1 MHGFCFPCSNIS
13 GNVLTQI
20 KKKNISDPLWC
31 TATREEKGTL
41 LWEGNPVMHI
51 CHVKSPLCVWGV
63 GCLCVPVFVCAC
75 EYVCVC
81 ACTCLPSCYVCV
93 VDRETEWGDTDYGR
107 FHFLVGRV
115 VCLGGGGQLQR
126 WGLQSISPPQT
137 HPPTPP
143 VQRPL
148 EERQRVF
155 IQPSKSPFN
164 SAKTWK
170 TLRYYEQ
177 NCIFCWQYVMPAL
190 IPLQLPWF
198 SRGFS
203 PVSV

>member
-1 MHGFCFPCSNIS
+1 MLNHLCVCVGGWGVRVCVCFWGC
-13 GNVLTQI
+13 V
-20 KKKNISDPLWC
+20 C
-31 TATREEKGTL
+31 
-41 LWEGNPVMHI
+41 
-51 CHVKSPLCVWGV
+51 LCVWA
-63 GCLCVPVFVCAC
+63 CVRFCVCVRVRTR
-75 EYVCVC
+75 VCVC
-81 ACTCLPSCYVCV
+81 FYVPAFMLRVCGRQR
-93 VDRETEWGDTDYGR
+93 DR
-107 FHFLVGRV
+107 VGRYGLWQV
-115 VCLGGGGQLQR
+115 SLLRWKSSVLGRGGQLQR

-143 VQRPL
+143 VQHPL

-164 SAKTWK
+164 STKTWK

-198 SRGFS
+198 SQGFS